1 MNLYTKSTLIQGNM
15 TTLQANVSTSNDN
28 YDTLKRYAMALL
40 VIDPVVAVMT
50 VVGNGVFI
58 ITLVKKRSLHTPSN
72 ILLGALAFSDLFV
85 GIIAQPLFICE
96 LSLTVL
102 GRNQSIWYTISY
114 FTIWA
119 FVFFSFLYINVVS
132 LDRYIAVCFP
142 TWYYSKAT
150 CKSHITIAVSILIL
164 SAIGY
169 SIGQFIGHKAN
180 TYIPDYMFTAFLG
193 ISLLITG
200 FCNFNIFKVIRR
212 QQKEIREQIVAV
224 NYVQSSHSGQDTYKS
239 LIIPIITILLFIC
252 STPMVI
258 IEVLWGSVN
267 DPKIPDNHHYY
278 VLQLWTEFLILLNS
292 FVNPVVYYAR
302 MRSFRDAAGA
312 VVCPSRSQIATTM

>member
-1 MNLYTKSTLIQGNM
+1 M
-15 TTLQANVSTSNDN
+15 TTQQVNVSKAEDN
-28 YDTLKRYAMALL
+28 YDTLKRHAMALL

-102 GRNQSIWYTISY
+102 GRSQSIWYTISY

-119 FVFFSFLYINVVS
+119 FVFFSFLYINIVS

-150 CKSHITIAVSILIL
+150 CKSHITIAVSIFI
-164 SAIGY
+164 SSTICY
-169 SIGQFIGHKAN
+169 SIGQFIGHEVN
-180 TYIPDYMFTAFLG
+180 TYIPEYIFTAFVSV
-193 ISLLITG
+193 SLLITG

-212 QQKEIREQIVAV
+212 QQKGIRDLIVPV
-224 NYVQSSHSGQDTYKS
+224 HYVRSSQSGQDTYKS
-239 LIIPIITILLFIC
+239 LIIPTITILLFIC
-252 STPMVI
+252 SSPMVI
-258 IEVLWGSVN
+258 IEVLWGSVH
-267 DPKIPDNHHYY
+267 DLKIPDSHHY
-278 VLQLWTEFLILLNS
+278 VIQLWTVFLILLNS

-302 MRSFRDAAGA
+302 MKAFRKAAKAMLCSIRPEIGG
-312 VVCPSRSQIATTM
+312 TE